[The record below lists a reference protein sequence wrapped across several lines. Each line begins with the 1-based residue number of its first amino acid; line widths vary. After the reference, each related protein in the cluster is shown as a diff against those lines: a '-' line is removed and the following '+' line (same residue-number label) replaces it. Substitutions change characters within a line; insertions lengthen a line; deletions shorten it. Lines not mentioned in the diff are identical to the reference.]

1 MQPRGELP
9 PCKFFAEGTCKK
21 GSFCPFPHVHSSGSS
36 HSNPHPFSRRPQGGG
51 ERGRRGVEKGGG
63 GGPPLSEDFSYC
75 KFFRQGKC
83 ARDNCKLAHT
93 WTDKDDM
100 KLLLAKLLKDS
111 EQQVSELRDACLLD
125 KMEKKFLFSF
135 PNSLKI
141 VSFEKNEESD
151 VKMGPN
157 EEITCLRY
165 NGFIFLGICRN
176 NINEIKICEFGK
188 QEQIISPAHQDYITD
203 ILLVKNY
210 VISCAMD
217 GKIKFWKWD
226 AVGNKF
232 ILALSQVCDYELRL
246 LKYEN
251 LNGIDFLFAAGT
263 ANAENTSK
271 GALLIFNLLVK
282 EDEISL
288 PLVRQMKDYHNGQIT
303 SMLLHMIG
311 NNPCKIFFFQFLS
324 FDFIFKR
331 PYNWKFRY
339 NH

>member
-75 KFFRQGKC
+75 KSFRQGKC
-83 ARDNCKLAHT
+83 PRDNCKLAHT